1 MRKHEDEKQGDRK
14 PGRPTERVRDDHAT
28 LPDETRFL
36 SSQIQRLAVQ
46 MERANFAEYV
56 QLMQRPRRLIFLNF
70 VSGMSRGVG
79 IALGFTIVAAVILY
93 VLQKVAVLNL
103 PIIGDF
109 IADIVRIVD
118 AQLHTS
124 SY

>member
-1 MRKHEDEKQGDRK
+1 MRKHSDEKNGHQ
-14 PGRPTERVRDDHAT
+14 PGRPTERVHDDNAT

-56 QLMQRPRRLIFLNF
+56 QLMQRPRRLIFLNLL
-70 VSGMSRGVG
+70 SGISRGVG
-79 IALGFTIVAAVILY
+79 IAIGFTIVAAVILY
-93 VLQKVAVLNL
+93 LLQKIAVLNL

-109 IADIVRIVD
+109 IADLVRIVD
-118 AQLHTS
+118 AQLRTS